1 MKNFIV
7 LTMIAFMMLL
17 SACSASAL
25 ENVGKELEDTIEN
38 AASTDNRYVQMVKGG
53 YRESN
58 PSLTY
63 EKAFSSF
70 FGSPRWKYFESEE
83 SEDIVEFAGDCTY
96 QDTAVKA
103 RIQFVVDEENG
114 TFEAK
119 YLAFNEIPQNNLT
132 LNAFIAKVFETSENT
147 LVTITDSDNPSSNKG
162 PSTAD
167 EAEKVIN
174 EWMMNNPID
183 LEAGLVLADT
193 DAVDDEGAECFE
205 FYLYLMQ
212 EDESVVPYS
221 VYVRKADGQLMIDYG
236 VLKTLDQ
243 WYEEDYLKGGQD
255 YEYGNGSENK
265 DGNNIEYSEN
275 VLDSDL
281 IGRWR
286 SYDGKAL
293 TLGDGGT
300 VSEVFS
306 FWNSLNSEPD
316 SVTWEAANGR
326 LTLTAHRNYQY
337 YWAIGEGSVYIDGV
351 EVETDELSLDKYEIP
366 NASASGDYYRVKT
379 SSTDLTGTWDAGQNT
394 LSGAYVFY
402 ADGTGMIGNNPL
414 TWYAD
419 DTTLNC
425 QVDEKK
431 SYDYTVYGDVLTIY
445 FSNGSEIYTKVG
457 N

>member
-7 LTMIAFMMLL
+7 FTIITLMMLL
-17 SACSASAL
+17 SACSASTL
-25 ENVGKELEDTIEN
+25 ENAGKELEDTIEN
-38 AASTDNRYVQMVKGG
+38 AANADNRYVLMVKGG
-53 YRESN
+53 YRENN
-58 PSLTY
+58 PDLTY

-70 FGSPRWKYFESEE
+70 FAVPRQKYFESEE
-83 SEDIVEFAGDCTY
+83 SQDIVEFTGDCTY
-96 QDTAVKA
+96 HDTAVKA

-132 LNAFIAKVFETSENT
+132 LNAFIVKVFETSENT
-147 LVTITDSDNPSSNKG
+147 LATITDSDNPSSNKG
-162 PSTAD
+162 PSTEN

-174 EWMMNNPID
+174 EWMMDNPID

-193 DAVDDEGAECFE
+193 DAIDDEGAECFE

-243 WYEEDYLKGGQD
+243 WYEEDYLNGEQD
-255 YEYGNGSENK
+255 YEYGNGSENT

-286 SYDGKAL
+286 SYDGNAL
-293 TLGDGGT
+293 TLEDGGT
-300 VSEVFS
+300 VSKVFS
-306 FWNSLNSEPD
+306 FWNSLNSDPD

-326 LTLTAHRNYQY
+326 LTLTAHRSYEY
-337 YWAIGEGSVYIDGV
+337 HWAIGEGSKHIDGV
-351 EVETDELSLDKYEIP
+351 EVETDELSLNKYGIP
-366 NASASGDYYRVKT
+366 NASAYGDYYRVKT
-379 SSTDLTGTWDAGQNT
+379 SSTDLTGTWEAGSNT

-425 QVDEKK
+425 WVEEKK
-431 SYDYTVYGDVLTIY
+431 FYDYTVYGDVLTIY